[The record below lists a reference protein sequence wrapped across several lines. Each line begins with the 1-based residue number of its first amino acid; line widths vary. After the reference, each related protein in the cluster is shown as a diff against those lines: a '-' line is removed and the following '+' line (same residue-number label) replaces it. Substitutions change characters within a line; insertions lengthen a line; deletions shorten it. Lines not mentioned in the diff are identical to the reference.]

1 MQPSEVNETMA
12 TVTLTPIQAP
22 SLRLEAD
29 NITPDAFAG
38 KSAAEIAAL
47 HVYMGNTRYT
57 LGEYFTVAGSAGAT
71 AAETAIVVDGD
82 VSRVKYIGM
91 KMTAGEVTVK
101 GNADMYAGAWMS
113 GGKITVK
120 GNADAFAGTGMT
132 GGEILIEGDAG
143 NYLGAAYRGDWRGM
157 QGGVIRVGGN
167 AGSDIGTFMRGGTIV
182 IGGNVDVHVGTHQ
195 EGGTIIVKGDARS
208 KVGGQMVEGEIY
220 IFGEIEVMM
229 PGFQYR
235 KDADLDV
242 DGTAAR
248 FALYEGDIG
257 ERHPKRKGET
267 IYGKLYLKY

>member
-1 MQPSEVNETMA
+1 MA
-12 TVTLTPIQAP
+12 TVTLTPIKVP

-38 KSAAEIAAL
+38 KSADEIAAL

-57 LGEYFTVAGSAGAT
+57 LGEYFSVAGSAGAT

-91 KMTAGEVTVK
+91 KMTAG
-101 GNADMYAGAWMS
+101 
-113 GGKITVK
+113 KITVK
-120 GNADAFAGTGMT
+120 GSADMYVGAWMQGGTVTVTGDVDAFAGTGMT
-132 GGEILIEGDAG
+132 GGEILVEGDAG

-157 QGGVIRVGGN
+157 QGGIIRVGGD
-167 AGSDIGTFMRGGTIV
+167 AGSDIGTFMRGGSI
-182 IGGNVDVHVGTHQ
+182 IINGNVDVHVGTHQ
-195 EGGTIIVKGDARS
+195 EGGSIIVKGDAKS

-220 IFGEIEVMM
+220 IFGDIEVMM

-235 KDADLDV
+235 EDADLEV
-242 DGTAAR
+242 DGISAR

-257 ERHPKRKGET
+257 ERHPKRKGEV